1 MVLTVPAKQN
11 SSRSNS
17 ALVGDSHDGLG
28 SEQRATSAAQW
39 AVSGDVDAG
48 LVAEIDNLLL
58 GEQGVVLDLVGSGD
72 NSGLGQEFLEELD
85 AVVGHTDGLDL
96 AGANELLHTLPC
108 SNVGVAVDNVPRS
121 IGELREEVVVACVGS
136 GQHLESA
143 YLKKPNSPLGFI
155 AKGQC
160 IRYRST

>member
-48 LVAEIDNLLL
+48 LVAEML

-121 IGELREEVVVACVGS
+121 IGELREEGVGACVGS